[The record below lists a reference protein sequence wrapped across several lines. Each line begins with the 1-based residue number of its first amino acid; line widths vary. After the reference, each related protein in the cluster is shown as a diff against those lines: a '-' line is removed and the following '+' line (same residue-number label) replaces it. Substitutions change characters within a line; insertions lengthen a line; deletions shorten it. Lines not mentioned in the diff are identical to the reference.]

1 MGQEKKKFTEE
12 GSDKHYF
19 RQVSKL
25 TSTIIDHITSMHSRI
40 GYDKNGTA
48 SLKPSFPQHIVC
60 ACVCVC
66 VCVCVCSAAQSI
78 DSLKGHEP

>member
-25 TSTIIDHITSMHSRI
+25 TSTIIDQITSVHLI
-40 GYDKNGTA
+40 GYNKNGTA
-48 SLKPSFPQHIVC
+48 SLKPSFPQHIVY
-60 ACVCVC
+60 VCVC
-66 VCVCVCSAAQSI
+66 VCVCLCSVAQSI
-78 DSLKGHEP
+78 DSLRQHEP